1 MAGPRSSAQ
10 LAGVAAVLCSVFLC
24 ACGRGSTRATPLS
37 TTSSA
42 PWAHAGDDA
51 EALRAIAA
59 KRDELHATLV
69 GAPDNDAQRA
79 TRRRAARYIERA
91 LIDEVLP
98 RWDGTPWA
106 FDGHSTTP
114 RTGSIACGYFVT
126 TTLAEAGFRVERAKL
141 AQQPAE
147 AIIKTLVPPEA
158 ITRYSDVPFE
168 KFEEAMTSRG
178 DGLYVVG
185 LDNHVGFLIVRGG
198 EVMFHHSSV
207 APPATVVREQ
217 ARASV
222 PLVVSRYRVVGKLF
236 TDEALVTAWLDGT
249 AIHTR
254 APKAAR

>member
-1 MAGPRSSAQ
+1 
-10 LAGVAAVLCSVFLC
+10 LFLSGC
-24 ACGRGSTRATPLS
+24 RRDSEGATPLS
-37 TTSSA
+37 TTSSV
-42 PWAHAGDDA
+42 PGAHAGDDG
-51 EALRAIAA
+51 EALRVIAA

-69 GAPDNDAQRA
+69 RAPDEDAQRA
-79 TRRRAARYIERA
+79 TRRRAARYVERA

-98 RWDGTPWA
+98 RWDGTPWD

-158 ITRYSDVPFE
+158 ITRYSDVPIE
-168 KFEEAMTSRG
+168 RFEEAMTARG

-198 EVMFHHSSV
+198 EVLFHHSSV
-207 APPATVVREQ
+207 APPGAVVRER

-222 PLVVSRYRVVGKLF
+222 PLAVSRYRVVGKLF

-254 APKAAR
+254 VPRAAR